1 MDLKTFS
8 PSFAD
13 LLMRMYVTYD
23 LPQTVTPESKSE
35 PLIRGAKEINLAG
48 ALIKWEVGEFENA
61 SGAKSYGVRL
71 EYTDPVIGPASE
83 LVEVPA
89 NAKNVQV
96 HPEFLPAEYHPALKT
111 AA

>member
-1 MDLKTFS
+1 
-8 PSFAD
+8 
-13 LLMRMYVTYD
+13 MYVTYD
-23 LPQTVTPESKSE
+23 LPQTVVTTKPNAE
-35 PLIRGAKEINLAG
+35 PLIRGAKEVTLPG

-89 NAKNVQV
+89 NAENVQI
-96 HPEFLPAEYHPALKT
+96 HQQALPAEYHSALKT

>member
-1 MDLKTFS
+1 
-8 PSFAD
+8 
-13 LLMRMYVTYD
+13 MYVTYD
-23 LPQTVTPESKSE
+23 LPQTVTTEPKSE
-35 PLIRGAKEINLAG
+35 SLVRGAREISLPG
-48 ALIKWEVGEFENA
+48 VLIKWEVGEFENA

-89 NAKNVQV
+89 HAKNVHV
-96 HPEFLPAEYHPALKT
+96 HPQFLPAEYHSALKT